1 MGMEANEAAKAAK
14 PEECNFLRL
23 WDGLAQR
30 TFPFMED
37 EVGELSAKA
46 RLFVTVCEAVV
57 KPETFGYAKWKGV
70 GRPHRPGWTCILTT
84 PTTMCGRFRLADA
97 DG

>member
-14 PEECNFLRL
+14 PGECNFLRL

-70 GRPHRPGWTCILTT
+70 GRP
-84 PTTMCGRFRLADA
+84 PTRRMPACSWSRWNRRCAA
-97 DG
+97 